1 MSIFN
6 KIVNQ
11 MVETSEELIRVVEEG
26 TSILLGR
33 NGQNIGEMTRFD
45 GVSEAAGDGWGDFGD
60 LTDDQILNEPSP
72 LNSIA
77 EEVLGNII
85 MNQVSLDKY
94 NFFHYCSKLTLPFA
108 S

>member
-1 MSIFN
+1 
-6 KIVNQ
+6 
-11 MVETSEELIRVVEEG
+11 MVETSEEVIRVVEEG

-33 NGQNIGEMTRFD
+33 NGQNYGEMTRFD
-45 GVSEAAGDGWGDFGD
+45 GVGEAAGDGWGDFGD

-77 EEVLGNII
+77 EEVLGNIM
-85 MNQVSLDKY
+85 MNQVSLDKNKY
-94 NFFHYCSKLTLPFA
+94 FFHYFSKLTPPFA